1 MQKVPGVE
9 SVRVSLNDGLTI
21 LDLKRG
27 NTNTLARLREVIK
40 NNGFVS
46 KEAAVIVRGDV
57 LIRDGQL
64 VIEVAGTHEVFVLI
78 ADAPA
83 RAGYADLRQRAE
95 RSPVVDVEI
104 AGSVEAGTARPLR
117 LVVRGIKS

>member
-27 NTNTLARLREVIK
+27 NTITLARLREVIK

-46 KEAAVIVRGDV
+46 KEAAVMVRGDV
-57 LIRDGQL
+57 SIRDGQL
-64 VIEVAGTHEVFVLI
+64 VIDVAGTHEVFVLV

-83 RAGYADLRQRAE
+83 RTAYDGLQQRAG

-104 AGSVEAGTARPLR
+104 AGSVEGGTARPPR
-117 LVVRGIKS
+117 LVVRGVKS